1 MTKRIKHWQDP
12 INIVIA
18 IWLIASPWVI
28 GYVDYTAATA
38 NSVAVG
44 TLLAAAAL
52 GAIFVPRAWEE
63 WTEVLL
69 GLWMI
74 LSPWVLGFAAAGAA
88 TANAVVSG
96 LVVIALALWVL
107 ATDKDYGGWLHG
119 RAMH

>member
-1 MTKRIKHWQDP
+1 MMKRIKHWQDP
-12 INIVIA
+12 INIVIG

-28 GYVDYTAATA
+28 GYADYTAAMA

-44 TLLAAAAL
+44 ALLAAAAL
-52 GAIFVPRAWEE
+52 GAIFLPRAWEE
-63 WTEVLL
+63 WTEVAL

-74 LSPWVLGFAAAGAA
+74 LSPWLLGFAAAGAA
-88 TANAVVSG
+88 TANAVVCG